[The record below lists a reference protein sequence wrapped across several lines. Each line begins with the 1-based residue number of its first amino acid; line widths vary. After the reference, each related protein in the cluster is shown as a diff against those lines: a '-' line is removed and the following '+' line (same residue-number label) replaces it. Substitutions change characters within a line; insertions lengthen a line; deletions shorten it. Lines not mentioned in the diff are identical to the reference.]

1 LVEQQKKEEKE
12 KELQY
17 SILKETCVS
26 ALCTDKKVRFSGVV
40 DSNGKL
46 LAGEFRESTIK
57 KKGNTT
63 PIYIRPILF
72 YSCFLTAGLEKWE
85 KELRTTEADTTSCN
99 NNSDVH
105 FKVLELDKLK
115 LAITPLTRRG
125 EIFLCIYIEPSASS

>member
-1 LVEQQKKEEKE
+1 
-12 KELQY
+12 
-17 SILKETCVS
+17 
-26 ALCTDKKVRFSGVV
+26 VRFSGVV

-46 LAGEFRESTIK
+46 LAGEFRESVIK

-63 PIYIRPILF
+63 PIYIKPILF

-85 KELRTTEADTTSCN
+85 TELRTTEADNTNSCN

-115 LAITPLTRRG
+115 LAITPLTSRG
-125 EIFLCIYIEPSASS
+125 EIYLCIYIEPSASSQEIISKIFKAI